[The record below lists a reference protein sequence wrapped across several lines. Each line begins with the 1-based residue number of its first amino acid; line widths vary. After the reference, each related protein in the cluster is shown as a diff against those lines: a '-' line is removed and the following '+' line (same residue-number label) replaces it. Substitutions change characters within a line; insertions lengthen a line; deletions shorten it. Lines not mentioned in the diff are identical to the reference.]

1 MMTHVN
7 CHDIVDFAFRAGE
20 VFILIAL
27 VMGSLIAVAEVV
39 LPPKRANRETVATV
53 DVGDIIRALKDAPVW
68 FALFVAGGALVWFA
82 SYTLS
87 VCP

>member
-1 MMTHVN
+1 MTHVN

-27 VMGSLIAVAEVV
+27 VMGALLAIVEVV
-39 LPPKRANRETVATV
+39 AKLPPPNREVAATV

-82 SYTLS
+82 SYTLTT
-87 VCP
+87 CP